1 MHEPEGALA
10 TLPSKTER
18 RMWQQVRQQT
28 FGGVRLHEDHVMWN
42 AGVVGIPAA
51 RAAASIAL
59 ALRLCDDM
67 SRQQVTPR
75 LIEQLALSVAL
86 AEMGPLQAAAPY
98 IGHYWSTK
106 AEWNEAIAAFLLES
120 HLCQRSV
127 ADEVAAMGY
136 FDYQQIPVKQRVK
149 STQGRLEKLVRR
161 LFPPQNIT
169 YIQPEQ

>member
-1 MHEPEGALA
+1 
-10 TLPSKTER
+10 
-18 RMWQQVRQQT
+18 MWQQVRQQT

-86 AEMGPLQAAAPY
+86 AETGPLQAAAPY

-106 AEWNEAIAAFLLES
+106 AGVERSHCGFPVGIAPLPTLGSGRGSRYGLL
-120 HLCQRSV
+120 
-127 ADEVAAMGY
+127 
-136 FDYQQIPVKQRVK
+136 
-149 STQGRLEKLVRR
+149 RL
-161 LFPPQNIT
+161 PANPG
-169 YIQPEQ
+169 